1 MQEQQPEK
9 YNGKKKTKLTFKKK
23 ILFCVEFT
31 WRKLEKQVL
40 RIL

>member
-9 YNGKKKTKLTFKKK
+9 YNGKKKKLTFKKK

-31 WRKLEKQVL
+31 
-40 RIL
+40 

>member
-9 YNGKKKTKLTFKKK
+9 YNGEKKTLTFKKK